1 MQVPHSQEE
10 LNIAKEFPWA
20 LQERPDDRMYMN
32 AVDLLYMQRAEYLKA
47 EREQYWMLLSP
58 RCCDSSLCIS

>member
-10 LNIAKEFPWA
+10 LNSAKEFPRA

-32 AVDLLYMQRAEYLKA
+32 AEDLLYMQRAEYLKA
-47 EREQYWMLLSP
+47 EWEQYWTLLSP
-58 RCCDSSLCIS
+58 HCCDSSLCIS

>member
-47 EREQYWMLLSP
+47 EREQY
-58 RCCDSSLCIS
+58 